1 MTRTVQAGW
10 LVCAALLLA
19 LPAAA
24 AEFVLLDN
32 GFRLHAD
39 HHEVAGSTVRVYEG
53 DCVAEFPLARVAAFE
68 AVEIIAAPATESAP
82 AAPPEAVPLDPKE
95 LVTRAAIRNGLEPK
109 FLHSIA
115 AVESGYR
122 QDAVSSKGAIGIMQL
137 MPQTARA
144 LQADPADPEQNVD
157 AGARYLR
164 ELLIKYLDDPY
175 QVRKALAAYNAGPA
189 AVDRFDGIPP
199 FPETQRYVRKVL
211 QRHAALTQ

>member
-1 MTRTVQAGW
+1 MTRNTPDGW

-32 GFRLHAD
+32 GFRMHAD
-39 HHEVAGSTVRVYEG
+39 RHEVAGSTVRLYDGE
-53 DCVAEFPLARVAAFE
+53 CVAEFPLSRVAAFE
-68 AVEIIAAPATESAP
+68 AVESIAAPEPESVPAP
-82 AAPPEAVPLDPKE
+82 PPEAVPLNPKE
-95 LVTRAAIRNGLEPK
+95 LVTRAAIRHGLEPK

>member
-1 MTRTVQAGW
+1 
-10 LVCAALLLA
+10 
-19 LPAAA
+19 
-24 AEFVLLDN
+24 
-32 GFRLHAD
+32 
-39 HHEVAGSTVRVYEG
+39 
-53 DCVAEFPLARVAAFE
+53 
-68 AVEIIAAPATESAP
+68 
-82 AAPPEAVPLDPKE
+82 
-95 LVTRAAIRNGLEPK
+95 
-109 FLHSIA
+109 
-115 AVESGYR
+115 
-122 QDAVSSKGAIGIMQL
+122 VSSKGAIGIMQL
-137 MPQTARA
+137 MPRTARA